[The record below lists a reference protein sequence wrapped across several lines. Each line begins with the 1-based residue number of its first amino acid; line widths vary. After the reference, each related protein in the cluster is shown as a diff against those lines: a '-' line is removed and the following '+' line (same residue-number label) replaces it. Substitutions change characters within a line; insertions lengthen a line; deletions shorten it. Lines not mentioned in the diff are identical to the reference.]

1 METKW
6 RSQPGETL
14 RKSDLVLSSHIADQV
29 LSGQTK
35 HNLII
40 VELWMLNCS
49 AHLYH

>member
-6 RSQPGETL
+6 WSEPGETL

-40 VELWMLNCS
+40 VGLWMLGCC